1 MLPDYVTLSIP
12 LYERSEP
19 HFVYYSQSKKV
30 IVFWYTRCT
39 FFLTPVWFPH
49 HRDYEIKSGKLFSNK
64 VFVTAKSA
72 ILKTTKK
79 SINQT
84 SQTKIAFPVVKIFD
98 LEFMIRYVVVVPL

>member
-12 LYERSEP
+12 LYEQSEP

-49 HRDYEIKSGKLFSNK
+49 HRDYEIKSGKLFSTKFSLLQKCYFENHKEKYKSNK
-64 VFVTAKSA
+64 SD
-72 ILKTTKK
+72 TKLR
-79 SINQT
+79 
-84 SQTKIAFPVVKIFD
+84 F
-98 LEFMIRYVVVVPL
+98 L